1 MTYTE
6 KLISFHIIEREN
18 NKNFH
23 TWTYPTITD
32 DHKNYI
38 LQKCFCRNDTL
49 RYTCR
54 RNSNTWFYICE
65 VSEKSFAVVILAKE
79 FEPNKYKVLCDIL
92 AKKYSE
98 TRNPV
103 DLVALYLN
111 LYTSGGLHDNG
122 TLFAGF
128 KKFECA
134 TNIKELIRSFDV
146 EIILLYNAILLK
158 RRVVAFRGSPSGLL
172 DDLWAIAHLVP
183 CRKVEEYLHP
193 VVENLSQLKGLSF
206 FVAGTTDREFA
217 KHEHLYDIFVD
228 LDSKEIKISPK
239 AEEIMGMTKTHKEI
253 ATFLVKLSTS
263 DSSEA
268 EINVQIL
275 QKTKELIHILQ
286 NLASVTT
293 ENNTKMI
300 TINELK
306 SKKFHPNLENFLFN
320 LALAENMMIL

>member
-1 MTYTE
+1 MCVNFSSQHDDLHGKTY
-6 KLISFHIIEREN
+6 LIPHHRWDFIHLFHFFLVHVFTEREN

-134 TNIKELIRSFDV
+134 TNIKGWGIWVSKVALIF
-146 EIILLYNAILLK
+146 
-158 RRVVAFRGSPSGLL
+158 
-172 DDLWAIAHLVP
+172 
-183 CRKVEEYLHP
+183 
-193 VVENLSQLKGLSF
+193 
-206 FVAGTTDREFA
+206 
-217 KHEHLYDIFVD
+217 
-228 LDSKEIKISPK
+228 
-239 AEEIMGMTKTHKEI
+239 
-253 ATFLVKLSTS
+253 KL
-263 DSSEA
+263 
-268 EINVQIL
+268 
-275 QKTKELIHILQ
+275 
-286 NLASVTT
+286 
-293 ENNTKMI
+293 
-300 TINELK
+300 
-306 SKKFHPNLENFLFN
+306 
-320 LALAENMMIL
+320 